1 MQLIKICPM
10 CKGKMARKNAPYSF
24 AGVDFGEFDS
34 EVCTKCGE
42 VFFME
47 EASDLINQKAKELGL
62 WGIGKQT
69 TVNLSG
75 QSLIIRIPK
84 DIVQLYKIQR
94 DSKVLIFPQ
103 GKNRICIEV

>member
-1 MQLIKICPM
+1 MQLIGICPM
-10 CKGKMARKNAPYSF
+10 CKGNMARKNAPFSY
-24 AGVDFGEFDS
+24 AGVEFGEFDS
-34 EVCTKCGE
+34 EVCKKCGE

-47 EASDLINQKAKELGL
+47 DASDKIDAKAKELGL
-62 WGIGKQT
+62 WGIGKRT

-84 DIVQLYKIQR
+84 DIAQLYKIQR
-94 DSKVLIFPQ
+94 DSKVLIFPE